1 MLMLDT
7 DICSYILREKPQSVL
22 QQFIKIDP
30 QNICISVITEAEL
43 RYGVARSE
51 SKKINRK
58 IVEDFLD
65 RLLIMEWD
73 SDAAASYGE
82 LRATLE
88 VKGKPIG
95 NMDLMIAAHALSL
108 HATVVTNNTKHF
120 QIVPKLKVQN
130 WV

>member
-1 MLMLDT
+1 MLDT
-7 DICSYILREKPQSVL
+7 DICSYVLREKPQSVL

-30 QNICISVITEAEL
+30 HNICISVITEAEL
-43 RYGVARSE
+43 RYGVARSQ

-58 IVEDFLD
+58 VVEDFLD

-73 SDAAASYGE
+73 SDAAMAYGE

-88 VKGKPIG
+88 AKGKPIG

-108 HATVVTNNTKHF
+108 GATVVTNNLKHF
-120 QIVPKLKVQN
+120 QVVPKLKVQR
-130 WV
+130 WL

>member
-1 MLMLDT
+1 MFMLDT

-58 IVEDFLD
+58 VVEDFLD

-73 SDAAASYGE
+73 SDAAIAYGE
-82 LRATLE
+82 LRAALE
-88 VKGKPIG
+88 AKGKPIG
-95 NMDLMIAAHALSL
+95 NMDLMIASHALTL

-120 QIVPKLKVQN
+120 QVVPKLKTQN
-130 WV
+130 WL